1 MTDLVIEH
9 VSHAFGAGPLVVD
22 DVSLAVPAGRIV
34 CLLGP
39 SGCGK
44 TTTLR
49 LAAGLE
55 TLQAGRILIGGKVV
69 AEPGL
74 SLPPERR
81 GVGLVFQDFALFPH
95 LTVGQNVA
103 FGLSGASADKRRIA
117 LGYLERVGLA
127 DFVDAYPH
135 TLSGGEQQR
144 VALARALAP
153 RPLAML
159 LDEPFSGLDTRLREA
174 IRQDT
179 LAVLHDDAA
188 ATLMVTHDP
197 EEAMYMAD
205 AIAVMR
211 AGKIVQVGSP
221 AEVYHRPADRFVAEF
236 LSEINALAAEV
247 GADRRVATAYG
258 TVGPVDLAPGTPVDV
273 LFRPEAVELNGAGA
287 PAEVVAV
294 RMLGAMGLVELR
306 GAAPGP
312 HLRVRLPADRLPKPG
327 ERVGLAMKTAQ
338 ALVFPRTK

>member
-1 MTDLVIEH
+1 MNDLVMAH
-9 VSHAFGAGPLVVD
+9 VSHAFGAGAPVVD
-22 DVSLAVPAGRIV
+22 DVSLEVPAGRIV

-55 TLQAGRILIGGKVV
+55 VLQVGRISIGGKVV
-69 AEPGL
+69 AEPGI

-81 GVGLVFQDFALFPH
+81 GVGMVFQDFALFPH
-95 LTVGQNVA
+95 LSVGQNVA
-103 FGLSGASADKRRIA
+103 FGLVGSAAARRETA
-117 LGYLERVGLA
+117 LAYLERVGMA
-127 DFVDAYPH
+127 GFVDAFPH

-179 LAVLHDDAA
+179 LALLHGDAA

-197 EEAMYMAD
+197 EEAMFMAD

-211 AGKIVQVGSP
+211 AGRIVQVGSP
-221 AEVYHRPADRFVAEF
+221 AEVYRRPVDRFVAEF
-236 LSEINALAAEV
+236 LSDTNALSARV
-247 GADRRVATAYG
+247 GDDRRVETAYG
-258 TVGPVDLAPGTPVDV
+258 TLGPVELAPGTPVDV
-273 LFRPEAVELNGAGA
+273 LLRPEAVELNGAGV
-287 PAEVVAV
+287 PAEVLSV
-294 RMLGAMGLVELR
+294 RMLGAMALVELR

-312 HLRVRLPADRLPKPG
+312 HLRVRMPADRLPRPG
-327 ERVGLAMKTAQ
+327 ERVGLAMKSGQ
-338 ALVFPRTK
+338 ALVFPRSS